1 VIGGMFSPTM
11 FGKYFLHERLA
22 VGGMAEIFKAKMYG
36 IDGFEKNMVVKQILP
51 QYSRH
56 KDFIQMFID
65 EAKITVS
72 LSHGNIVPVF
82 ELGETDG
89 IYYIAMEQID
99 GKSLGE
105 VMDAGLDL
113 DDRLSIPHALFVCN
127 EMLSGLDYAHR
138 KTDEKGAPLGIV
150 HRDISPQNILISF
163 EGEVKIVD
171 FGIARAAT
179 KVHETRAGVIKGK
192 FGYMSPEQ
200 ALGHDVDNRSD
211 VFAAGILFYE
221 MLTLERLFQ
230 GATDG
235 LTLDRVKR
243 ADVPTPSRFNPKLP
257 PQLDAIVFKA
267 LARKP
272 EDRYQTAGEMRLAA
286 SRFLYAQDVEASSQ
300 TLSIYLKGLFAEELA
315 ERQQQPPVVMPA
327 QAGQAQAG
335 QAQVGQAQVVPA
347 MVAPP
352 AVAAVPVGA
361 NPDALFQPIPA
372 GGSNPVAVP
381 PDYATFDD
389 QGDIDDDFSYMRS
402 GRKVKWII
410 GLVIL
415 GLLVAGGVMF
425 GKDILRVFTT
435 VSNVIDESAERL
447 AQKQLGQLYV
457 RSRPTGAAVYFANQK
472 VGTTDMRIGSVDPT
486 REYELV
492 LTLEGFKPYSRKI
505 LPTDWKQD
513 EQKMVIQMFWDFTAD
528 GLR

>member
-1 VIGGMFSPTM
+1 MFSPTM

-113 DDRLSIPHALFVCN
+113 DDRLSIPHALFICN

-138 KTDEKGAPLGIV
+138 KTDEKGTPLGIV

-235 LTLDRVKR
+235 VTLDRVKR
-243 ADVPTPSRFNPKLP
+243 ADVPTPSRSNPKLP

-267 LARKP
+267 LARLP

-286 SRFLYAQDVEASSQ
+286 SRFLYAQDVDASSQ
-300 TLSIYLKGLFAEELA
+300 TLSTYLKGLFAEELA
-315 ERQQQPPVVMPA
+315 ERQKQPPVVMPPEASLA
-327 QAGQAQAG
+327 QPGPAPVAPH
-335 QAQVGQAQVVPA
+335 VNVPVPA
-347 MVAPP
+347 
-352 AVAAVPVGA
+352 GA
-361 NPDALFQPIPA
+361 NPDALFQAIPA
-372 GGSNPVAVP
+372 GQSSPVAAAV
-381 PDYATFDD
+381 DYSMVDD
-389 QGDIDDDFSYMRS
+389 QEDIDDDFSYVRS
-402 GRKVKWII
+402 GRRVKWII

-425 GKDILRVFTT
+425 GKDIVRVFST
-435 VSNVIDESAERL
+435 VGNVIDESAERL

-457 RSRPTGAAVYFANQK
+457 RSRPTGAAVYFANKK

-492 LTLEGFKPYSRKI
+492 LTLEGYKPYSRRI
-505 LPTDWKQD
+505 LPTDWKQA
-513 EQKMVIQMFWDFTAD
+513 EKKMVIQMFWDFTSD